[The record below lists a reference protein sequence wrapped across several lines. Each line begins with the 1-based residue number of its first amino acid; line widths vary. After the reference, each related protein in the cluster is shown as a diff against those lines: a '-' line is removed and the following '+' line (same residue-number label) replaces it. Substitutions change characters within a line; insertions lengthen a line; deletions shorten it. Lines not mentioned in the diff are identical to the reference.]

1 MAERSGRK
9 AVESLL
15 YSTDRVR
22 ILDMVTKMGEMA
34 SQALGMAVRSLV
46 DRDDDLAWSVIEG
59 DDAIDRMEEFID
71 QECLGSIAMRRPG
84 DAELRF
90 VFAALKII
98 TDLERIGDEAKKI
111 AKTAKQL
118 HSNGSP
124 FMPQI
129 RLGHIADA
137 VVDMLR
143 TALDAY
149 ARLDT
154 VAAAQVVR
162 HDKEVDAEFKGIM
175 RQLITYMMEDPRTI
189 SNSLEMLFIAKS
201 IERIGDHAM
210 NIAEHVVYV
219 AHGQD
224 VRFEKSQ
231 AAALGDKR

>member
-34 SQALGMAVRSLV
+34 SEALGMAVRSLV

-98 TDLERIGDEAKKI
+98 TDLERIGDHAFDI
-111 AKTAKQL
+111 AKIVQVIGKEPLIKPLVDIPRMSALAQTMLDESLQAYLNLDIQL
-118 HSNGSP
+118 AEKVCRDDDVVDQLYHQVFRELLTYMLADPSKINQATQLI
-124 FMPQI
+124 FVA
-129 RLGHIADA
+129 RYLERIADHSTNVA
-137 VVDMLR
+137 EWVIYLVTGERLR
-143 TALDAY
+143 
-149 ARLDT
+149 
-154 VAAAQVVR
+154 
-162 HDKEVDAEFKGIM
+162 KK
-175 RQLITYMMEDPRTI
+175 
-189 SNSLEMLFIAKS
+189 
-201 IERIGDHAM
+201 
-210 NIAEHVVYV
+210 
-219 AHGQD
+219 
-224 VRFEKSQ
+224 
-231 AAALGDKR
+231 